1 MFWLDP
7 ADPAVRSAV
16 TSGAWGRAPHSDHG
30 FPLPTEPTIDTITS
44 ALDAA
49 SEILTR
55 LTAFSVHPALAV
67 EEDFVASP
75 QATRLYPSFSPV
87 RSVLSVTR
95 LAIAGTT
102 PVQPVGWTAFG
113 DAIYFSPHCTS
124 NYGDWFSYG
133 DWFRGFCGH
142 CAPSKDFLRISY
154 HAGSTITAS
163 ARQAVIALAHDIWL
177 DGNGCEECGLP
188 ARTINVTRQ
197 GLSYNVADSNDPI
210 APSLTGLPA
219 VDVWIRATN
228 PHRSVRSAAVYT
240 PDAPPS
246 VVRSVKTARPEW
258 GSTVNLF
265 GDVAV
270 NVNVGRS

>member
-1 MFWLDP
+1 MLWLDP
-7 ADPAVRSAV
+7 ADAAVRSAV
-16 TSGAWGRAPHSDHG
+16 TSGAWGRTPHSDHG
-30 FPLPTEPTIDTITS
+30 NPIPTEPTIDTITS

-55 LTAFSVHPALAV
+55 LTGFAVHPALAV

-95 LAIAGTT
+95 LAIAGTA
-102 PVQPVGWTAFG
+102 PVQPTGWTSFG
-113 DAIYFSPHCTS
+113 DAIYFSPDCS
-124 NYGDWFSYG
+124 SMYG
-133 DWFRGFCGH
+133 DWFRGWCGH
-142 CAPSKDFLRISY
+142 CAPTKDFVRVSY

-188 ARTINVTRQ
+188 ERTISVNRE
-197 GLSYNVADSNDPI
+197 GISYNVGDSADPTSAAMTGI
-210 APSLTGLPA
+210 AA
-219 VDVWIRATN
+219 VDVWIKAVN
-228 PHRSVRSAAVYT
+228 PHRASRSAAVYT
-240 PDAPPS
+240 PDSPPP

-258 GSTVNLF
+258 GSTVHLF

-270 NVNVGRS
+270 NLAVGRS